1 LKTLERISN
10 FIRRRSPATIIVSSV
25 VVILAIGFADY
36 FLGRNFSSALFF
48 VVPVAVV
55 TWYVGRAPGVVVS
68 VLSGSSLVVTDW
80 VFRSGEHQALAF
92 WNVIFPFFFFIGF
105 VILLTLLKDSLARE
119 EELSRTDP
127 LTGLSN
133 RRYFNELVD
142 VDIGR
147 SRRYGHP
154 VSFAYIDVD
163 NFKGINDSLGHDKGD
178 EVLCLIAD
186 QFRSFLRSSDLIA
199 RMGGDEFAILLP
211 ETGSEDA
218 AVAMTKLQEDVNA
231 ASRGR
236 GWPVT
241 LSIGLVTYSV
251 APESLEEIIKEADA
265 MMYAV
270 KEKTK
275 NNISFKTINYDAD
288 DSASR
293 SVVRAD
299 GAR

>member
-1 LKTLERISN
+1 MKTLERISN

-36 FLGRNFSSALFF
+36 FLGQNFSSALFF

-55 TWYVGRAPGVVVS
+55 TWYVGR
-68 VLSGSSLVVTDW
+68 
-80 VFRSGEHQALAF
+80 
-92 WNVIFPFFFFIGF
+92 
-105 VILLTLLKDSLARE
+105 
-119 EELSRTDP
+119 
-127 LTGLSN
+127 
-133 RRYFNELVD
+133 
-142 VDIGR
+142 
-147 SRRYGHP
+147 
-154 VSFAYIDVD
+154 
-163 NFKGINDSLGHDKGD
+163 
-178 EVLCLIAD
+178 CLIAD